1 METLTI
7 DKCPVCNSTNQE
19 DRFDD
24 FEGNHYVE
32 CLDCGLYFQ
41 NPRVKTQYEENY
53 WGESIDPDGNK
64 RILVEERDLSIKNKY
79 ALDIQHV
86 NKLSPGRILDA
97 GAGFGFFLSAI
108 NNDWE
113 KHATELSEFCVEYIK
128 ENYPEVDVKTEVL
141 ECLSYPENFF
151 DVIYCHHVIEHVEDP
166 HSVIKNF
173 SRMLKP
179 NGTLIIGCPNVSSFV
194 AKRFKG
200 NYRLLGSPH
209 ILMWNKRTL
218 SNILSKYRLET
229 FDDKYPFFNTDY
241 FTFGNLIRL
250 IDNSKISPP
259 FYGNLMTLYAKK
271 KA

>member
-1 METLTI
+1 MQTLPI
-7 DKCPVCNSTNQE
+7 EACPVCDSKQQE
-19 DRFDD
+19 DKFDD

-41 NPRVKTQYEENY
+41 NPRVKTHYEENY

-64 RILVEERDLSIKNKY
+64 RVLVEEKDLSIKNKY
-79 ALDIQHV
+79 ALDIEYV
-86 NKLSPGRILDA
+86 NNLEPGRILDA

-113 KHATELSEFCVEYIK
+113 KYATELSEFCVEHIQK
-128 ENYPEVDVKTEVL
+128 NSPEVNVKSEVL
-141 ECLSYPENFF
+141 EDLSYQDDYF
-151 DVIYCHHVIEHVEDP
+151 DIIYCHHVIEHVEDP
-166 HSVIKNF
+166 HSVIRNF

-179 NGTLIIGCPNVSSFV
+179 NGVLIIGCPNISSFV
-194 AKRFKG
+194 ARRFKG

-218 SNILSKYRLET
+218 SNILKRYNLET
-229 FDDKYPFFNTDY
+229 FADKYPFFKTDY
-241 FTFGNLIRL
+241 FTLGNLFRL

-271 KA
+271 KI